1 MQEGGTVGA
10 ELVRQDFDIG
20 HAAVIV
26 DRDVD
31 VLPANGPR
39 GASTIA
45 VDPMAELADASE
57 WVDMQEIA

>member
-1 MQEGGTVGA
+1 M
-10 ELVRQDFDIG
+10 
-20 HAAVIV
+20 AVIV

-45 VDPMAELADASE
+45 VDPMADLADASE
-57 WVDMQEIA
+57 WIDMQEIA